1 MQKGMLQLT
10 GSTYQNNF
18 QQDSQTKK
26 GELGSAIEMLYDSD
40 VMSDEGAQWISYNA
54 DEITYNVT
62 CKARG

>member
-1 MQKGMLQLT
+1 MQMGMLQLT
-10 GSTYQNNF
+10 GSTYQNI
-18 QQDSQTKK
+18 
-26 GELGSAIEMLYDSD
+26 SAIEMLYDSD